1 MARSGLMGLCLS
13 AASCQQMLGLC
24 LPTAWA
30 HAPPPVL
37 AACSEPAGAGP
48 CRQPGLT
55 HHRPCLL
62 RAVSPLVLAPGDSLD
77 SQQNVRLKPL
87 KPKEGRFLP
96 ILAALRGQLY
106 LEPAGYLPT
115 QVRSCWAAASTA
127 GARGVCWQEHPC
139 MGLAPSGA
147 VSLLV
152 LWGRLHQPVL
162 DLSPPPPPRGPPR
175 CHRLLSLWGRLPLQH
190 DTLQLDTNVLAMK
203 AQRGYITCLPR
214 PEVGFGAGVWGRR
227 GGGAGYE
234 GAARLQHLPA
244 PARCGGSPL

>member
-162 DLSPPPPPRGPPR
+162 DLSPPPPPARATPLPPAPQLVGPPAPAAR
-175 CHRLLSLWGRLPLQH
+175 HP
-190 DTLQLDTNVLAMK
+190 
-203 AQRGYITCLPR
+203 P
-214 PEVGFGAGVWGRR
+214 AGHQC
-227 GGGAGYE
+227 AGHE
-234 GAARLQHLPA
+234 GAARLHYLPA
-244 PARCGGSPL
+244 PARGWLWGGCLGKEGGGGWL